1 MESTDVCGLL
11 HCILFASSVS
21 LKQAA
26 CYLQGIGCP
35 SRRVLGGGH
44 CFCTCHH
51 LPNICSLQS
60 AKSKYHSLHVL
71 LINLLDRPA
80 IGDIVS
86 FRRRKEGAVTT
97 SSLPRWE
104 WGTSEGGSL
113 PFTHVLTHASVS
125 KAGRPWL
132 CLCKPHPSHLYNG
145 DPCYLLRVDLS
156 ATV

>member
-11 HCILFASSVS
+11 HCILFASSVPLKLAGS
-21 LKQAA
+21 LKQVAR
-26 CYLQGIGCP
+26 YLQGIGCP

-97 SSLPRWE
+97 SSLPR
-104 WGTSEGGSL
+104 GTSEGGVTSL
-113 PFTHVLTHASVS
+113 HSRAHPCKCVQGWKTQALPLQAS
-125 KAGRPWL
+125 L
-132 CLCKPHPSHLYNG
+132 FPSVRWG
-145 DPCYLLRVDLS
+145 SLLL
-156 ATV
+156 AEG

>member
-11 HCILFASSVS
+11 HCILFASSVPLKLAGS
-21 LKQAA
+21 LKQVAH
-26 CYLQGIGCP
+26 YLQGIGCP

-97 SSLPRWE
+97 SSLPR
-104 WGTSEGGSL
+104 GTSEGGGHFPSL
-113 PFTHVLTHASVS
+113 TCSPMQVCPRLEDPGSAFASLTLPICTM
-125 KAGRPWL
+125 GIL
-132 CLCKPHPSHLYNG
+132 
-145 DPCYLLRVDLS
+145 
-156 ATV
+156 ATC